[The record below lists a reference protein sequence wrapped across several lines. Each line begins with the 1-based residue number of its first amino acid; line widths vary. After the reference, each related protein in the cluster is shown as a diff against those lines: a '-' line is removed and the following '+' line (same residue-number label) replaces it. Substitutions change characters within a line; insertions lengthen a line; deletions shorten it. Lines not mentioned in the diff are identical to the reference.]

1 MIVPKVPKVP
11 KIYECILCDY
21 TTCRLSQYNRHKLS
35 SKHNNYLNDSKND
48 SNDSTNGSNYSS
60 SNKYTCI
67 CGKKYKY
74 DSGFYRHKKTCT
86 YTNENTVITISN
98 DQPTTY
104 IVEKK
109 EDMPDMKELIIA
121 LMTQNQDMQK
131 QMFEQ
136 QSQSQAQAQS
146 QSQAQAQAQVQVH
159 SLIQSHAETQ
169 HKQLL
174 ELLPHLGNTTNNT
187 MSNSNNKTN
196 NFNVNMFLNEH
207 CQNAMN
213 ISDFIESLPI
223 TYQDLD
229 NTRKHGLSESISN
242 MVIKGLDD
250 MSIYERPIH
259 CTDPSRKTVY
269 VRDNDEWI
277 KDENNEIMQKSSV
290 RLAIKQR
297 NNVKVWK
304 DEYMVGKVSD
314 TTQINYHDMV
324 INCLKFI
331 EHDEKIRNKIV
342 KKICQA
348 THLTVDVKQ
357 KLMALH

>member
-1 MIVPKVPKVP
+1 MENNKMLQNA
-11 KIYECILCDY
+11 KIYECKKCLF
-21 TTCRLSQYNRHKLS
+21 TC
-35 SKHNNYLNDSKND
+35 SKQ
-48 SNDSTNGSNYSS
+48 SNYNTHLLTTKHRRKLQETKGNNGNTNNATIVNTYIC
-60 SNKYTCI
+60 SNCNKTYATKS
-67 CGKKYKY
+67 GLWKHEKKCVYK
-74 DSGFYRHKKTCT
+74 H
-86 YTNENTVITISN
+86 ENTVVAINNDNHATSN
-98 DQPTTY
+98 VD
-104 IVEKK
+104 KK

-131 QMFEQ
+131 MMFEQ
-136 QSQSQAQAQS
+136 QQQAQQ
-146 QSQAQAQAQVQVH
+146 
-159 SLIQSHAETQ
+159 TQ
-169 HKQLL
+169 QQQLL
-174 ELLPHLGNTTNNT
+174 EMMPHLGNTNNSNNT

-229 NTRKHGLSESISN
+229 NTRKHGLSQSISN

-259 CTDPSRKTVY
+259 CTDPSRKTLY
-269 VRDNDEWI
+269 VRDNDEWV

-304 DEYMVGKVSD
+304 DQYMVGKVSD

>member
-1 MIVPKVPKVP
+1 MNENRT
-11 KIYECILCDY
+11 KIERESSKKTHLQFTCLSCDY
-21 TTCRLSQYNRHKLS
+21 TC
-35 SKHNNYLNDSKND
+35 
-48 SNDSTNGSNYSS
+48 
-60 SNKYTCI
+60 SNKYDFTRHKTTRKHFNRTKTQNIEQTALHDIAPLI
-67 CGKKYKY
+67 CKYCDKKYY
-74 DSGFYRHKKTCT
+74 ARNSLWYHEKKCV
-86 YTNENTVITISN
+86 YKHENTILTIGN
-98 DQPTTY
+98 DQTTTSN
-104 IVEKK
+104 VDKK

-131 QMFEQ
+131 MMFEQ
-136 QSQSQAQAQS
+136 QQQAQQ
-146 QSQAQAQAQVQVH
+146 
-159 SLIQSHAETQ
+159 TQ
-169 HKQLL
+169 QQQLL
-174 ELLPHLGNTTNNT
+174 EMMPHLGNTNNSNNT

-229 NTRKHGLSESISN
+229 NTRKHGLSQSISN

-304 DEYMVGKVSD
+304 DQYMVGKVSD

>member
-1 MIVPKVPKVP
+1 MVLEQHVQKGS
-11 KIYECILCDY
+11 KIWKCETCDY
-21 TTCRLSQYNRHKLS
+21 NTCRYSQYTRHLLTRKHTILTKQTKLGTS
-35 SKHNNYLNDSKND
+35 SELKTYN
-48 SNDSTNGSNYSS
+48 
-60 SNKYTCI
+60 CM
-67 CGKKYKY
+67 CGKKYKHA
-74 DSGFYRHKKTCT
+74 SSLCEHKKTCT
-86 YTNENTVITISN
+86 YTNENTVITLSN
-98 DQPTTY
+98 DQHATS

-109 EDMPDMKELIIA
+109 EDMSDMKELIIA
-121 LMTQNQDMQK
+121 LMTQNQNI
-131 QMFEQ
+131 Q
-136 QSQSQAQAQS
+136 QQHVDQQAQ
-146 QSQAQAQAQVQVH
+146 
-159 SLIQSHAETQ
+159 IQSMVQTHAESQ

-174 ELLPHLGNTTNNT
+174 ELLPHLGNITTNNNT

-269 VRDNDEWI
+269 VRDNDEWV
-277 KDENNEIMQKSSV
+277 KDENNEIIQKSSV

-331 EHDEKIRNKIV
+331 ERDEKIRNKIV

>member
-1 MIVPKVPKVP
+1 MNDKNDKLNHAKNAR
-11 KIYECILCDY
+11 KIECKDCNFVCY
-21 TTCRLSQYNRHKLS
+21 KLS
-35 SKHNNYLNDSKND
+35 NYKAHLLTVKHKTALNDNNDNKND
-48 SNDSTNGSNYSS
+48 NNDNTINAKPYVCEKCNV
-60 SNKYTCI
+60 
-67 CGKKYKY
+67 KYKY
-74 DSGFYRHKKTCT
+74 ASGLSRHKKTCT
-86 YTNENTVITISN
+86 YTNENTVITLSN
-98 DQPTTY
+98 DQHATS

-109 EDMPDMKELIIA
+109 EDMSDMKELIIA
-121 LMTQNQDMQK
+121 LMTQNQNI
-131 QMFEQ
+131 Q
-136 QSQSQAQAQS
+136 QQHVDQQAQ
-146 QSQAQAQAQVQVH
+146 
-159 SLIQSHAETQ
+159 IQSMVQTHAETQ

-174 ELLPHLGNTTNNT
+174 ELLPHLGNITNNNNT

-269 VRDNDEWI
+269 VRDNDEWV

>member
-1 MIVPKVPKVP
+1 MDYNNSKMSKNTST
-11 KIYECILCDY
+11 IYVCEKCDLN
-21 TTCRLSQYNRHKLS
+21 TYNKRDYNKHLLT
-35 SKHNNYLNDSKND
+35 SKHQKRHNELQNDYNLSTLPKNYKCS
-48 SNDSTNGSNYSS
+48 
-60 SNKYTCI
+60 
-67 CGKKYKY
+67 CGKVYKY
-74 DSGFYRHKKTCT
+74 RQGLYKHRQLCSYLH
-86 YTNENTVITISN
+86 ENTILTIGN
-98 DQPTTY
+98 DQTTTSN
-104 IVEKK
+104 VDKK

-131 QMFEQ
+131 MMFEQ
-136 QSQSQAQAQS
+136 QQQAQQ
-146 QSQAQAQAQVQVH
+146 
-159 SLIQSHAETQ
+159 TQ
-169 HKQLL
+169 QQQLL
-174 ELLPHLGNTTNNT
+174 EMMPHLGNTNNSNNT

-269 VRDNDEWI
+269 VRDNDEWV

-304 DEYMVGKVSD
+304 DQYMVGKVSD

>member
-1 MIVPKVPKVP
+1 
-11 KIYECILCDY
+11 
-21 TTCRLSQYNRHKLS
+21 
-35 SKHNNYLNDSKND
+35 
-48 SNDSTNGSNYSS
+48 
-60 SNKYTCI
+60 
-67 CGKKYKY
+67 
-74 DSGFYRHKKTCT
+74 
-86 YTNENTVITISN
+86 
-98 DQPTTY
+98 
-104 IVEKK
+104 
-109 EDMPDMKELIIA
+109 
-121 LMTQNQDMQK
+121 
-131 QMFEQ
+131 
-136 QSQSQAQAQS
+136 
-146 QSQAQAQAQVQVH
+146 
-159 SLIQSHAETQ
+159 
-169 HKQLL
+169 
-174 ELLPHLGNTTNNT
+174 
-187 MSNSNNKTN
+187 
-196 NFNVNMFLNEH
+196 MFLNEH

-331 EHDEKIRNKIV
+331 ERDEKIRNKIV

>member
-1 MIVPKVPKVP
+1 MKQNETN
-11 KIYECILCDY
+11 KISKISKNRSVYECLVCNY
-21 TTCRLSQYNRHKLS
+21 KCYKPSEYEKHTRTVKHNRLSNETIEPTMKQQISKSNQNQFECEKCKKKLNSRTSLWRH
-35 SKHNNYLNDSKND
+35 N
-48 SNDSTNGSNYSS
+48 
-60 SNKYTCI
+60 
-67 CGKKYKY
+67 
-74 DSGFYRHKKTCT
+74 KTCT
-86 YTNENTVITISN
+86 YTNENTVITINN
-98 DQPTTY
+98 DQYTTS

-109 EDMPDMKELIIA
+109 EDIPDMKELIFTLVA
-121 LMTQNQDMQK
+121 ENKDMRNLL
-131 QMFEQ
+131 FEQ
-136 QSQSQAQAQS
+136 Q
-146 QSQAQAQAQVQVH
+146 AQVQEQVH

-174 ELLPHLGNTTNNT
+174 ELLPHLGNTTNNTNNNT

>member
-1 MIVPKVPKVP
+1 MNQNA
-11 KIYECILCDY
+11 
-21 TTCRLSQYNRHKLS
+21 TF
-35 SKHNNYLNDSKND
+35 NNAK
-48 SNDSTNGSNYSS
+48 TA
-60 SNKYTCI
+60 KEYTCI
-67 CGKKYKY
+67 ICDFKCSKQSNYNTHLLTRKHQLQSHIKPIETSMKQFKCQKCEY
-74 DSGFYRHKKTCT
+74 QCNSRTSLWRHKKICT

-98 DQPTTY
+98 DQPTTT
-104 IVEKK
+104 IVDKK

-136 QSQSQAQAQS
+136 QA
-146 QSQAQAQAQVQVH
+146 QAQAQAQTQVQEQVH
-159 SLIQSHAETQ
+159 TLIQSHAETQ

>member
-1 MIVPKVPKVP
+1 MNKLKVVTGLS
-11 KIYECILCDY
+11 IIFLTVFLCGC
-21 TTCRLSQYNRHKLS
+21 TENSG
-35 SKHNNYLNDSKND
+35 
-48 SNDSTNGSNYSS
+48 TN
-60 SNKYTCI
+60 
-67 CGKKYKY
+67 
-74 DSGFYRHKKTCT
+74 
-86 YTNENTVITISN
+86 NENDMSMLQGIWIGNLETSTFAFRDNVSRNIT
-98 DQPTTY
+98 
-104 IVEKK
+104 
-109 EDMPDMKELIIA
+109 
-121 LMTQNQDMQK
+121 
-131 QMFEQ
+131 
-136 QSQSQAQAQS
+136 
-146 QSQAQAQAQVQVH
+146 
-159 SLIQSHAETQ
+159 
-169 HKQLL
+169 
-174 ELLPHLGNTTNNT
+174 
-187 MSNSNNKTN
+187 
-196 NFNVNMFLNEH
+196 
-207 CQNAMN
+207 
-213 ISDFIESLPI
+213 DFIESLPI

-269 VRDNDEWI
+269 VRDNDEWV

>member
-1 MIVPKVPKVP
+1 MEIIGNEKSLNVATKYACNYCNYHTS
-11 KIYECILCDY
+11 KISDY
-21 TTCRLSQYNRHKLS
+21 NKHLMTRKHTDSVSGNDEFQMEHKNVAHLHVCS
-35 SKHNNYLNDSKND
+35 ICNKEYATKSGLWKHA
-48 SNDSTNGSNYSS
+48 
-60 SNKYTCI
+60 
-67 CGKKYKY
+67 KKCVFK
-74 DSGFYRHKKTCT
+74 H
-86 YTNENTVITISN
+86 ENTVITIGN
-98 DQPTTY
+98 NTTTTS

-109 EDMPDMKELIIA
+109 EDMSDMKELIIA
-121 LMTQNQDMQK
+121 LMTQNQNI
-131 QMFEQ
+131 Q
-136 QSQSQAQAQS
+136 QQHVDQ
-146 QSQAQAQAQVQVH
+146 QAQVQLQIQ
-159 SLIQSHAETQ
+159 SLIQEHAETQ

-174 ELLPHLGNTTNNT
+174 ELLPHLGNTTNNNT

-213 ISDFIESLPI
+213 ITDFIESLPI

-269 VRDNDEWI
+269 VRDNDEWV

-304 DEYMVGKVSD
+304 DQYMVGKVSD

>member
-1 MIVPKVPKVP
+1 MATKSTEIATNQWDLATNPMGLATKIVENKHH
-11 KIYECILCDY
+11 ISYSCNICDY
-21 TTCRLSQYNRHKLS
+21 NTLYKRDYNKHLLTAKHTKNEMVQKSLKSPIQIDTPQY
-35 SKHNNYLNDSKND
+35 
-48 SNDSTNGSNYSS
+48 
-60 SNKYTCI
+60 I
-67 CGKKYKY
+67 CNHCEKKYS
-74 DSGFYRHKKTCT
+74 DRTGLWRHKKKCT
-86 YTNENTVITISN
+86 YSNENTVVAVSNNHIS
-98 DQPTTY
+98 TS
-104 IVEKK
+104 IVDKK
-109 EDMPDMKELIIA
+109 EDMSDMKELIIA
-121 LMTQNQDMQK
+121 LMTQNQEM
-131 QMFEQ
+131 
-136 QSQSQAQAQS
+136 
-146 QSQAQAQAQVQVH
+146 
-159 SLIQSHAETQ
+159 
-169 HKQLL
+169 HKEMLNI
-174 ELLPHLGNTTNNT
+174 LPQIGNTTNNNT

-242 MVIKGLDD
+242 MLIKGLDD

-269 VRDNDEWI
+269 VRDNDEWV
-277 KDENNEIMQKSSV
+277 KDENNEIIQKSSV

-342 KKICQA
+342 KKVCQA